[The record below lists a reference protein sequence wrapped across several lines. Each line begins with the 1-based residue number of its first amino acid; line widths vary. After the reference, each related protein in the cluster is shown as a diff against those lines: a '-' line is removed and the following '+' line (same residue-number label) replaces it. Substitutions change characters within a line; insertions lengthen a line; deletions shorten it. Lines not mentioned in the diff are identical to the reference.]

1 MNTNAQLLT
10 QLQQLFQVGLERA
23 ELMLETISKS
33 PIQLKLKTL
42 EIISP
47 EQLLSQLKS
56 PLGMTEISA
65 MELVF
70 SGDYNGRSQLVFP
83 VESAKLLINSIETE
97 ERRKLD
103 KDQLEKAILSEVG
116 NIFFNGVMGVM
127 STLSNYGITYMIPK
141 YKVGNIG
148 QLLLGNWSKDY
159 STALIGKIEIF
170 DRRELWFWFQID
182 RLDIL
187 SEQSHKLSEYFD
199 I

>member
-10 QLQQLFQVGLERA
+10 QLQQLFQVGLERS

-33 PIQLKLKTL
+33 PVQLELKTL
-42 EIISP
+42 EIIAP

-56 PLGMTEISA
+56 SLGMTEMSA

-70 SGDYNGRSQLVFP
+70 SGDYNGRTQLVFP
-83 VESAKLLINSIETE
+83 TDSAKLLINLIETE

-103 KDQLEKAILSEVG
+103 QEQLEKAILSEVG

-148 QLLLGNWSKDY
+148 QLLLSNWSKDY
-159 STALIGKIEIF
+159 STALVGKVEMF
-170 DRRELWFWFQID
+170 SQRQLWFWFQFN

-187 SEQSHKLSEYFD
+187 SEQSQKLSEYFD
-199 I
+199 V